1 MLSGTIMRKMSM
13 MTAER
18 IGDRLKRR
26 VVQFRRLF
34 GIVWGPVLPDAQ
46 ELVFVF
52 NQFGCVAAGFAQPIL
67 HSCAMAHGKAKSMFW
82 FRSEKKSGP
91 ATEEFQSN
99 SCSFHVPEGVRAT
112 VDENGV
118 VLFSLTAGKLFRA
131 NRTGARIW
139 SAISQGKDAELLAQE
154 LSNEFGI
161 SVSRATEDISRFL
174 QSLTRSEL
182 LTVAEPA
189 R

>member
-1 MLSGTIMRKMSM
+1 
-13 MTAER
+13 
-18 IGDRLKRR
+18 
-26 VVQFRRLF
+26 
-34 GIVWGPVLPDAQ
+34 
-46 ELVFVF
+46 
-52 NQFGCVAAGFAQPIL
+52 
-67 HSCAMAHGKAKSMFW
+67 MFW

-91 ATEEFQSN
+91 ATKESQSN

>member
-1 MLSGTIMRKMSM
+1 MKAICSGSAGR
-13 MTAER
+13 
-18 IGDRLKRR
+18 
-26 VVQFRRLF
+26 
-34 GIVWGPVLPDAQ
+34 VLPDAQ
-46 ELVFVF
+46 ESVLVF
-52 NQFGCVAAGFAQPIL
+52 NQFWCFAAGFAQPIL
-67 HSCAMAHGKAKSMFW
+67 HSCATVRGKAKSMFW

-91 ATEEFQSN
+91 ATEEFQSI
-99 SCSFHVPEGVRAT
+99 SSSFRVPEGVRAT
-112 VDENGV
+112 VDEDGV

-139 SAISQGKDAELLAQE
+139 SAIAQGKDAERLAQE

-161 SVSRATEDISRFL
+161 SVSRAAEDISRFL
-174 QSLTRSEL
+174 QSLTRSKL